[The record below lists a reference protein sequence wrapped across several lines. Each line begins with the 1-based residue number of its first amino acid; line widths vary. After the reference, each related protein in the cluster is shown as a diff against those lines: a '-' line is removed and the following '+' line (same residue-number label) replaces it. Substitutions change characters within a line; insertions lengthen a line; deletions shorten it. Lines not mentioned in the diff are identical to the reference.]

1 MNSDKII
8 ASRAQQVAAA
18 TILLGLG
25 LWVAYVSFRVEDPQ
39 PYLFPQLISMALVA
53 LAGITFVRALS
64 GIERA
69 GNGFSFSKFI
79 NLAPAIVLMGLYIF
93 VLAPMLGYYIAAAI
107 AFFTLYTLYDPQP
120 HSELRTWVT
129 RLAITVGF
137 ISIIYVV
144 FNLGLQVQ
152 TPRGLFF

>member
-1 MNSDKII
+1 MNSDKRI
-8 ASRAQQVAAA
+8 AGRAQQVAAA
-18 TILLGLG
+18 TGLLGFG

-39 PYLFPQLISMALVA
+39 PYLFPQLISVA
-53 LAGITFVRALS
+53 LIGLAGVTLVRALN
-64 GIERA
+64 GMERA
-69 GNGFSFSKFI
+69 GSGFTFGKSI
-79 NLAPAIVLMGLYIF
+79 ALAPAIALMGLYIF
-93 VLAPMLGYYIAAAI
+93 VLAPMLGYYIAAAA

-120 HSELRTWVT
+120 HSEPRTWVT
-129 RLAITVGF
+129 RLAITAGF